1 MEFSKRSPSW
11 MLTWSHHTKIFDQLT
26 DVTNVHLRQI
36 SCTIWKHIKNVTV
49 TKNSNA
55 ATVIMKHTNDV
66 NCWIIFKNTT
76 QRVLLGIRKGSYDMT
91 HILLNGYRLWKIVI
105 TWPNLNIDPF
115 KCELCEFES
124 NERHLL
130 NTHIKVVHLGE
141 RPHKCQECT
150 ESFLKKRDLI
160 RHLCN
165 VHNVEKPFKCEYC
178 DNAFISASLLKQHA
192 MSHSGKIQT
201 LIAYEVRI
209 WIFSLI
215 PRVVWL
221 IPFLIV
227 EFLCRRKAI

>member
-1 MEFSKRSPSW
+1 MYMERYRVSTRCLYYRCLYKSDKAVSFATEFSKTNPAW
-11 MLTWSHHTKIFDQLT
+11 MLTWLHHTKIFDQLT
-26 DVTNVHLRQI
+26 DVTNVPLQQI

-55 ATVIMKHTNDV
+55 ATVIMKHTNVV
-66 NCWIIFKNTT
+66 NWWIIFKNTT
-76 QRVLLGIRKGSYDMT
+76 QRVLLDIRKGSYSFQRQWQIAT
-91 HILLNGYRLWKIVI
+91 TCPI
-105 TWPNLNIDPF
+105 LNIDPS

-141 RPHKCQECT
+141 KPHKCLECT

-178 DNAFISASLLKQHA
+178 DNAFISASLLKQHE

-201 LIAYEVRI
+201 LIPQHQ
-209 WIFSLI
+209 S
-215 PRVVWL
+215 
-221 IPFLIV
+221 
-227 EFLCRRKAI
+227 